1 MLLEGSVFIDLAS
14 IKCLLER
21 DSTVGLFVFLGLVFF
36 FFHLALSYVLGSNLF
51 LDADTAEPCWAAYA
65 LQKS

>member
-14 IKCLLER
+14 VKCRLLER
-21 DSTVGLFVFLGLVFF
+21 DSTGF
-36 FFHLALSYVLGSNLF
+36 FFHLALSNVLGSNLV
-51 LDADTAEPCWAAYA
+51 LGADTAEPCWAMYA